1 VSDYFKIENS
11 KDMTKIVLSLMVVG
25 VLLFGC
31 LSGFTQGQKQHFSKG
46 KTATSVGTLG
56 DYIIITQ
63 PELESSVASLTTWK
77 HYLGYT
83 IEAVNTS
90 WITSHYQ
97 GVDIQ
102 EKIRNFL
109 IEKYNKSSPS
119 YVLLVGSPT
128 SIPLRIC
135 YPLPSVFSD
144 QVSTDYYYA
153 DLTGEWDADHDG
165 YYGEYSDDTIDFIP
179 EVSVGRIPSDDSSL
193 VRQICQN
200 IIRYEQDTGTWKTNV
215 LSLASIIYYEN
226 MTAFNWTYAR
236 SDGATLME
244 KCKNDILEPNGFSMV
259 RMYEKEGIR
268 PSTYACEYPISHEN
282 VLTEWTKGYGLVNML
297 GHASEFVTTQF
308 IWDHDE
314 GDNIPEQ
321 TELYY
326 FDFLRATDSA
336 KLQMK
341 MPPIVISAG
350 CSQLGGS
357 KNIGRSFL
365 EDGAAVAF
373 IGTTDL
379 SYYNI
384 TRVWRDER
392 DGGAFSLDYYFIS
405 YLLRSHQKCG
415 DALNN
420 AKVTFLNH
428 FMFTS
433 YDPEWIKRCYSTLLG
448 YSLYGDPALG
458 MTVNTTDTT
467 PPTLSLEQPN
477 KYFYIRGSPIL
488 PLPRDVSVTLGGITV
503 KASAFDNETGIATIE
518 LWINGVLKNVTNA
531 DRFDWFWDETSILQ
545 KHTLKII
552 ASDTVGNRVEQ
563 EHVVWMFN
571 I

>member
-1 VSDYFKIENS
+1 MKKIL
-11 KDMTKIVLSLMVVG
+11 LSLMVVG

-31 LSGFTQGQKQHFSKG
+31 LSSFTQGQKQCSLDVE
-46 KTATSVGTLG
+46 AASSVVTLG
-56 DYIIITQ
+56 DYVIITL
-63 PELESSVASLTTWK
+63 PELESSVASLKTWK
-77 HYLGYT
+77 QYLGYPVEVVT
-83 IEAVNTS
+83 IS

-97 GVDIQ
+97 GIDIQ
-102 EKIRNFL
+102 EQIRNFL
-109 IEKYNKSSPS
+109 IEKYSVSSLA
-119 YVLLVGSPT
+119 YVLFVGSIR

-135 YPLPSVFSD
+135 YPLPSEFTD
-144 QVSTDYYYA
+144 HVSTDYYYA
-153 DLTGEWDADHDG
+153 DLTGDWDADHDG
-165 YYGEYSDDTIDFIP
+165 FYGEYSDDTVDFIP
-179 EVSVGRIPSDDSSL
+179 EVSVGRIPCDDPVL

-200 IIRYEQDTGTWKTNV
+200 IIRYEQDTGTWKNNV

-244 KCKNDILEPNGFSMV
+244 KCKSDILEPHGYLTV

-268 PSTYACEYPISHEN
+268 PSTYTCEYPISHKN
-282 VLTEWTKGYGLVNML
+282 VLTEWIKGYGLVNML
-297 GHASEFVTTQF
+297 GHASEYVTTQF
-308 IWDHDE
+308 IWDHDD

-321 TELYY
+321 TEGELQYV
-326 FDFLRATDSA
+326 DFLRSTDSA

-341 MPPIVISAG
+341 TPPIVVSAG

-357 KNIGRSFL
+357 KNIGQSFL

-373 IGTTDL
+373 VGTTDL

-392 DGGAFSLDYYFIS
+392 DGGAFSLDYYFVS
-405 YLLRSHQKCG
+405 YLIGLHQKCG

-458 MTVNTTDTT
+458 LTVNKTDTT
-467 PPTLSLEQPN
+467 PPILTLEQPN
-477 KYFYIRGSPIL
+477 KYLYIKGSPIL
-488 PLPRDVSVTLGGITV
+488 PSQHVSVILGSIAV
-503 KASAFDNETGIATIE
+503 KASAVDNETGVATME
-518 LWINGVLKNVTNA
+518 LWIDGVLKNTTDAN
-531 DRFDWFWDETSILQ
+531 RLEWFWDETSILQ

-552 ASDTVGNRVEQ
+552 AIDTVGNRVEQ
-563 EHVVWMFN
+563 EHVVLMFN

>member
-1 VSDYFKIENS
+1 MKKIL
-11 KDMTKIVLSLMVVG
+11 LSLMVVG

-31 LSGFTQGQKQHFSKG
+31 LSSFTQGQKQCSLDVE
-46 KTATSVGTLG
+46 AASSVVTLG
-56 DYIIITQ
+56 DYVIITL
-63 PELESSVASLTTWK
+63 PELESSVASLKTWK
-77 HYLGYT
+77 QYLGYPVEVVT
-83 IEAVNTS
+83 IS

-97 GVDIQ
+97 GIDIQ
-102 EKIRNFL
+102 EQIRNFL
-109 IEKYNKSSPS
+109 IEKYSVSSLA
-119 YVLLVGSPT
+119 YVLFVGSIR

-135 YPLPSVFSD
+135 YPLPSEFAD
-144 QVSTDYYYA
+144 HVSTDYYYA
-153 DLTGEWDADHDG
+153 DLTGDWDADHDG
-165 YYGEYSDDTIDFIP
+165 FYGEYSDDTVDFIP
-179 EVSVGRIPSDDSSL
+179 EVSVGRIPCDDPVL

-200 IIRYEQDTGTWKTNV
+200 IIRYEQDTGTWKNNV

-244 KCKNDILEPNGFSMV
+244 KCKSDILEPHGYLTV

-268 PSTYACEYPISHEN
+268 PSTYTCEYPISHKN
-282 VLTEWTKGYGLVNML
+282 VLTEWIKGYGLVNML
-297 GHASEFVTTQF
+297 GHASEYVTTQF
-308 IWDHDE
+308 IWDHDD

-321 TELYY
+321 TEGELQYV
-326 FDFLRATDSA
+326 DFLRSTDSA

-341 MPPIVISAG
+341 TPPIVVSAG

-357 KNIGRSFL
+357 KNIGQSFL

-373 IGTTDL
+373 VGTTDL

-392 DGGAFSLDYYFIS
+392 DGGAFSLDYYFVS
-405 YLLRSHQKCG
+405 YLIGLHQKCG

-448 YSLYGDPALG
+448 YSLYGDPALDL
-458 MTVNTTDTT
+458 TVNKTDTT
-467 PPTLSLEQPN
+467 PPILTLEQPN
-477 KYFYIRGSPIL
+477 KYLYIKGSPIL
-488 PLPRDVSVTLGGITV
+488 PSQHVSVILGSIAI
-503 KASAFDNETGIATIE
+503 KASAVDNETGVATME
-518 LWINGVLKNVTNA
+518 LWIDGVLKNVTNA

-552 ASDTVGNRVEQ
+552 AIDTVGNRVEQ
-563 EHVVWMFN
+563 EHVVLMFN

>member
-1 VSDYFKIENS
+1 
-11 KDMTKIVLSLMVVG
+11 MTKILLSLMVVG

-31 LSGFTQGQKQHFSKG
+31 LSGFTQGQKRYSSNA
-46 KTATSVGTLG
+46 KTATSVGTSG
-56 DYIIITQ
+56 DYVIIAL
-63 PELESSVASLTTWK
+63 PELESSVASLKTWK

-83 IEAVNTS
+83 IEVVTTS

-102 EKIRNFL
+102 EQIRNFL
-109 IEKYNKSSPS
+109 IEKYNESSLS
-119 YVLLVGSPT
+119 YVLFVGSLT

-144 QVSTDYYYA
+144 HVSTDYYYA

-165 YYGEYSDDTIDFIP
+165 YYGEYHDDTIDFIP
-179 EVSVGRIPSDDSSL
+179 EVSVGRISCDDPSL

-244 KCKNDILEPNGFSMV
+244 KCKIDILEPNGYSTV

-297 GHASEFVTTQF
+297 GHASEYSITQF
-308 IWDHDE
+308 IWDHDD

-321 TELYY
+321 TGGELQYV
-326 FDFLRATDSA
+326 DFLRSTDSA
-336 KLQMK
+336 NLRMK
-341 MPPIVISAG
+341 MPPIVVSAG

-357 KNIGRSFL
+357 KNIGQSFL
-365 EDGAAVAF
+365 EHGAAVAF
-373 IGTTDL
+373 VGTTDL

-384 TRVWRDER
+384 TRVWHDEQ
-392 DGGAFSLDYYFIS
+392 DGGAFSLDYYFVS
-405 YLLRSHQKCG
+405 YLIGSHQKCG

-458 MTVNTTDTT
+458 MTVNTTDTI

-477 KYFYIRGSPIL
+477 KYFYIWGSPVL
-488 PLPRDVSVTLGGITV
+488 PVSRDVSVILGGIVV
-503 KASAFDNETGIATIE
+503 KASAVDNETGVATME
-518 LWINGVLKNVTNA
+518 LWIDDVLKNTTNA
-531 DRFDWFWDETSILQ
+531 DRLEWLWDETSFLK
-545 KHTLKII
+545 KHTLKIVAI
-552 ASDTVGNRVEQ
+552 DTVGNRIEQ
-563 EHVVWMFN
+563 EHVVWLFN

>member
-1 VSDYFKIENS
+1 MNKIF
-11 KDMTKIVLSLMVVG
+11 ISLIVVG
-25 VLLFGC
+25 MLLIGC
-31 LSGFTQGQKQHFSKG
+31 LSGFTQGQEQYSFYPEQG
-46 KTATSVGTLG
+46 TSAKSSG
-56 DYIIITQ
+56 DYIIITL
-63 PELESSVASLTTWK
+63 PELESSVDLLKTWK

-83 IEAVNTS
+83 IEVVNTS
-90 WITSHYQ
+90 WITSYYK
-97 GVDIQ
+97 GIDIQ

-109 IEKYNKSSPS
+109 IEKYNESSPS
-119 YVLLVGSPT
+119 YVLLVGSIT
-128 SIPLRIC
+128 SIPPRIC
-135 YPLPSVFSD
+135 YPLPTVFTD
-144 QVSTDYYYA
+144 HVSTDYYYA
-153 DLTGEWDADHDG
+153 DLTGAWDADHDG
-165 YYGEYSDDTIDFIP
+165 YYGEYSDDTVDFIP
-179 EVSVGRIPSDDSSL
+179 EISVGRIPCDDPSL

-200 IIRYEQDTGTWKTNV
+200 IIRYEQEMGTWKTNV

-244 KCKNDILEPNGFSMV
+244 KCRSDILEPNGFSSV

-268 PSTYACEYPISHEN
+268 PSTYTCEYPISHEN

-297 GHASEFVTTQF
+297 GHASEYVTTQF
-308 IWDHDE
+308 IWDHDD

-321 TELYY
+321 TGGELQYV
-326 FDFLRATDSA
+326 DFLRYTDSDR
-336 KLQMK
+336 LQMK
-341 MPPIVISAG
+341 TPPIVISAG

-373 IGTTDL
+373 VGTTDL

-405 YLLRSHQKCG
+405 YLIGAHQKCG
-415 DALNN
+415 EALNN

-448 YSLYGDPALG
+448 YTLYGDPALG
-458 MTVNTTDTT
+458 MTVNMTDTT

-477 KYFYIRGSPIL
+477 KYFYIRGSPVF
-488 PLPRDVSVTLGGITV
+488 PLPRDVSVILGSITV
-503 KASAFDNETGIATIE
+503 KASAVDNETGIATME
-518 LWINGVLKNVTNA
+518 LWIDGVLKNVTNA
-531 DRFDWFWDETSILQ
+531 NSFDWFWDETSILQ

-552 ASDTVGNRVEQ
+552 AIDTVGNRIEQ

>member
-1 VSDYFKIENS
+1 M
-11 KDMTKIVLSLMVVG
+11 DMTKILLSLMVVG

-31 LSGFTQGQKQHFSKG
+31 LSGFTQAQKRCSSNG
-46 KTATSVGTLG
+46 KTAISVETLG
-56 DYIIITQ
+56 DYVIITL
-63 PELESSVASLTTWK
+63 PKLESSVDSLKTWK

-83 IEAVNTS
+83 IEVVNTS
-90 WITSHYQ
+90 WITSYYQ

-109 IEKYNKSSPS
+109 IEKYNESSLS

-128 SIPLRIC
+128 SIPMRIC
-135 YPLPSVFSD
+135 YPLPSVSSD
-144 QVSTDYYYA
+144 HVSTDYYYA

-165 YYGEYSDDTIDFIP
+165 YYGEYHDDTIDFVP
-179 EVSVGRIPSDDSSL
+179 EVSVGRIPCDDPSL

-200 IIRYEQDTGTWKTNV
+200 IIRYEQDTGTWKTHV

-226 MTAFNWTYAR
+226 TFNANWTYAR

-244 KCKNDILEPNGFSMV
+244 KCKSDVLDPNGYVTV

-268 PSTYACEYPISHEN
+268 PSTDVCEYPISHEN

-297 GHASEFVTTQF
+297 GHASEDRITQC
-308 IWDHDE
+308 IWDHDD

-326 FDFLRATDSA
+326 YDFLRSTDGTN
-336 KLQMK
+336 LRMK
-341 MPPIVISAG
+341 TPPIVVSAG

-357 KNIGRSFL
+357 RNIGRSFL

-373 IGTTDL
+373 VGTTDL

-384 TRVWRDER
+384 TRVWCDER
-392 DGGAFSLDYYFIS
+392 DGGAFSLDYYFVSFLIG
-405 YLLRSHQKCG
+405 LHQKCG

-458 MTVNTTDTT
+458 MTVNTTDTE

-477 KYFYIRGSPIL
+477 KYFYIRGSPVL
-488 PLPRDVSVTLGGITV
+488 PIQRDVSVVVGGIAV
-503 KASAFDNETGIATIE
+503 KASAVDNETGVATME
-518 LWINGVLKNVTNA
+518 LWIDGVLKNTTNTN
-531 DRFDWFWDETSILQ
+531 RLEWLWDEISFLK
-545 KHTLKII
+545 KHTLKIVAI
-552 ASDTVGNRVEQ
+552 DSVGNRVEQ
-563 EHVVWMFN
+563 EHLVWMFD